1 MESKLPA
8 SPIYLIILICQ
19 CNFLSRIAAQQ
30 ETLQASLSELLPALL
45 QPENPTNLADQNSQV
60 LILIPSNANLSEW
73 HLNASNYNLFK
84 LNPDLLFRRDHVNM
98 DETIDGL
105 IEEDHYRDPTI
116 RKRVARDLEG
126 VREARKMRLLGGI
139 WNKPKMSPLY
149 LVNGTVCRFVNGAPV
164 CTTLSTSGLLRK

>member
-1 MESKLPA
+1 MESKLPT
-8 SPIYLIILICQ
+8 SPIYLIILIWQ
-19 CNFLSRIAAQQ
+19 CNLLSKIAAQQ

-45 QPENPTNLADQNSQV
+45 QPENPTNLAQNSQV
-60 LILIPSNANLSEW
+60 LILIPSSANLSEW

-84 LNPDLLFRRDHVNM
+84 LNSDLLFRRDYVNM

-105 IEEDHYRDPTI
+105 LEEDDNRDSAI
-116 RKRVARDLEG
+116 RKRVTRDLDG
-126 VREARKMRLLGGI
+126 SRESRKMRLLGGI